1 MGAGSRD
8 GAMMRAVISH
18 RYHCDLDS
26 TLVPGVTCGLS
37 LLLVLVLARG
47 GGGGRG
53 FPLVSGFPPSSK
65 TNISNFQFDLETGDR
80 KGHLVDCPLI
90 NQCYYHHYYY
100 FLLLLL
106 LLSSKAMM

>member
-26 TLVPGVTCGLS
+26 ILVPGVTCGLS
-37 LLLVLVLARG
+37 FLLVLVLAP